1 MEENNK
7 SRNERGPRRDD
18 RRGQGGAPRGDRRP
32 GSRPGRPSDRRFDGR
47 RDDRGARGRSAGDG
61 ERRQG
66 RPGKGGQDGR
76 KDRSPRGGK
85 FQDRR
90 DDRRSNGSDRG
101 GRPSF
106 GSRRDG
112 GNDRSRDFR
121 NKGRRDGDRQRFA
134 RKDRADAARKRDFED
149 RRVEGRGERDVAAVD
164 GEAKEGWDGV
174 DRYPHEFFAS
184 CPSGIEMRLAAELK
198 SFGIRKVRPLRGGV
212 TFFGQVKDAYV
223 ACMWSRLASRVFY
236 VVGRCDCKTADEL
249 YDGVRAMAWSH
260 QIPVGKTV
268 SVYGHGTNAELRN
281 TQFTALRAKDA
292 ICDSLR
298 AGRGKRPDVNLQHP
312 DVLIDVGIRDERATV
327 SIDLVGTSLHHR
339 SYEDS
344 GKGKNAGFK
353 GALAALV
360 LENARWRRAA
370 RQGMPLVDPL
380 CRDGYVVTEA
390 AMVAADM
397 APGLVRPHWGFDGW
411 AMHDEAAFEEVVD
424 EADARLEEGLA
435 SVPLIYAF
443 ATDARVRANVCSM
456 LKRAGLASCVTV
468 IDSEDEGAVKDAL
481 KALEG
486 EFERLDAK
494 RAEDIVRLEAEHE
507 AAEEQFRIDMEAYE
521 AALSEREARASEE
534 RESEGAEEAVSAPDA
549 EEAVSASEDQKAE
562 GAEEQEEAASAETAA
577 DELEKPRPPRRLR
590 LPDEVHG
597 VAACVLPLGQD
608 GEDALSL
615 ATYRELAARLDA
627 LPRTWKFAVASD
639 DDTVE
644 RMLESMP
651 VTRPDLARFGRVKA
665 FVRLYDET
673 VLAEHNVISVFDA
686 GLGADREL
694 AVLDPGSDQ
703 FAARLKKNAKDRRKW
718 SLKEHVSCYRVYDAD
733 LPDFAVSIDVYN
745 GAQESRGKTYL
756 VVSEYQAPAQIDP
769 GKAKCRMR
777 DVLTIAPIVLGVEP
791 DKVFTRT
798 RRQDKGGSQYSDAA
812 SRSFTVTVEE
822 NGNFFECDLGGYL
835 DTGLFLDHRLTR
847 ERVGELAEGR
857 TFLNLFAYTGTATV
871 HAATCGAASTTT
883 IDLSQTYLNWA
894 ERNMVKN
901 GFEGKHHRYV
911 RSDVLQWIANERR
924 TSRRYGLVFV
934 DPPTFSNSKSMGKE
948 TWSVERDHVKLLEGV
963 TALLEKGGV
972 AVFSCNLRSFKMD
985 QEALAELGIVFADVT
1000 AATIPYDFARNPK
1013 IHHCFV
1019 VARKGDEDALEAARA
1034 VMEGER

>member
-1 MEENNK
+1 
-7 SRNERGPRRDD
+7 
-18 RRGQGGAPRGDRRP
+18 
-32 GSRPGRPSDRRFDGR
+32 
-47 RDDRGARGRSAGDG
+47 
-61 ERRQG
+61 
-66 RPGKGGQDGR
+66 
-76 KDRSPRGGK
+76 
-85 FQDRR
+85 
-90 DDRRSNGSDRG
+90 
-101 GRPSF
+101 
-106 GSRRDG
+106 
-112 GNDRSRDFR
+112 
-121 NKGRRDGDRQRFA
+121 
-134 RKDRADAARKRDFED
+134 
-149 RRVEGRGERDVAAVD
+149 
-164 GEAKEGWDGV
+164 
-174 DRYPHEFFAS
+174 
-184 CPSGIEMRLAAELK
+184 MRLADELK

-236 VVGRCDCKTADEL
+236 VVGRCDCSTADEL
-249 YDGVRAMAWSH
+249 YEGVRAMAWSH
-260 QIPVGKTV
+260 QIPVGKTI

-292 ICDSLR
+292 ICDALR
-298 AGRGKRPDVNLQHP
+298 AGRGKRPDVNLQNP
-312 DVLIDVGIRDERATV
+312 DVLIDVGIRDERATI

-339 SYEDS
+339 SYEDG

-380 CRDGYVVTEA
+380 CRDGYIVTEA

-397 APGLVRPHWGFDGW
+397 APGLVRSNWGFDGW
-411 AMHDEAAFEEVVD
+411 AMHDEAAFAEVLD
-424 EADARLEEGLA
+424 DADARLESGLE
-435 SVPLIYAF
+435 SMPMIYAF
-443 ATDARVRANVCSM
+443 ATDDRVRANVCSM
-456 LKRAGLASCVTV
+456 LKRAGLAPYVTV
-468 IDSEDEGAVKDAL
+468 IDGGDEEAVKDVL

-486 EFERLDAK
+486 EFERLEAK
-494 RAEDIVRLEAEHE
+494 RAEDIVRLEAEHA

-521 AALSEREARASEE
+521 AAVAEREAARAEASDEE
-534 RESEGAEEAVSAPDA
+534 SRGFDGDEAEAFSEGSVDSDAAPSEAPAE
-549 EEAVSASEDQKAE
+549 
-562 GAEEQEEAASAETAA
+562 
-577 DELEKPRPPRRLR
+577 DELVKPRAPRRLR

-597 VAACVLPLGQD
+597 TAACVLPLGQD

-615 ATYRELAARLDA
+615 ATYRELAARLDT
-627 LPRTWKFAVASD
+627 LPRAWKFAVASD

-644 RMLESMP
+644 RMLDSMP

-665 FVRLYDET
+665 FVRLYEET

-686 GLGADREL
+686 ELGNDREL

-718 SLKEHVSCYRVYDAD
+718 AAKEYVSCYRVYDAD
-733 LPDFAVSIDVYN
+733 LPDFAVAIDVYN

-756 VVSEYQAPAQIDP
+756 VVSEYQAPSQIDP

-835 DTGLFLDHRLTR
+835 DTGLFLDHRVTR

-901 GFEGKHHRYV
+901 GFEGKEHRYV

-924 TSRRYGLVFV
+924 TNRRYGMVFV
-934 DPPTFSNSKSMGKE
+934 DPPTFSNSKAMGRE
-948 TWSVERDHVKLLEGV
+948 TWSVERDHVKLLDGV
-963 TALLEKGGV
+963 TALLEKGGI

-985 QEALAELGIVFADVT
+985 EEALAELGIIFADVT
-1000 AATIPYDFARNPK
+1000 AATIPYDFARNQK
-1013 IHHCFV
+1013 IRHCFV
-1019 VARKGDEDALEAARA
+1019 VAKKGDEEALEQARL
-1034 VMEGER
+1034 VMEGKR